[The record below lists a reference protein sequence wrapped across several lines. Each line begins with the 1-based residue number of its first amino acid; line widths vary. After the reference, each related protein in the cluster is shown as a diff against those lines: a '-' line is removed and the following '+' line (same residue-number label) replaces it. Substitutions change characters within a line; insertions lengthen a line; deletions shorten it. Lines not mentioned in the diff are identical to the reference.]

1 MIFLAGG
8 GVDSDSAM
16 KLNTQKAGKKKEAQ
30 NCKLC
35 ADSAAHIALGM
46 SVDAS
51 CKHECKCFE
60 QVTVCS
66 TVITVATNL

>member
-1 MIFLAGG
+1 MSRSNFLIFLAGG

-35 ADSAAHIALGM
+35 ADSAACTWHACLIAVGM
-46 SVDAS
+46 SVA
-51 CKHECKCFE
+51 
-60 QVTVCS
+60 
-66 TVITVATNL
+66 I